1 MRPLKRLGALLLI
14 LLVSCGKR
22 GDPHPP
28 VPIIPKATTD
38 LVVAQRGSKVLLSWS
53 YPALTTSGKSLT
65 GIRRVTVYRTI
76 EPLPVVQPPEPD
88 TTTTPQPIAAFAKVP
103 PLTPAQFV
111 KLRNKVESIE
121 GANLPAAST
130 GARLTFEDD
139 PQFHSSDGR
148 PVRLTYAVVT
158 EGASA
163 TGDLSNLASIV
174 PLDVPVPPASLTATA
189 KPEGVVLTWTAP
201 RTAIAPNAKPFI
213 SGYDVYRLGQSET
226 MSELTKPVNAAP
238 ITATTYTD
246 VPPYGTYMY
255 FVSAVAAPGTT
266 RIESDSSA
274 GVTATFKDLMPPP
287 APKNLSLLVETKAV
301 RLLWDAVDAPDL
313 AGYMVYR
320 KEGVGHGDQIQEI
333 PTVVPLMEKPIT
345 TPYFVDSKADI
356 GIAYRYAVGAL
367 DKNGNQSELVW
378 TDWVVIPK
386 TP

>member
-1 MRPLKRLGALLLI
+1 MRPLKRLGALLL
-14 LLVSCGKR
+14 LVLVACGKR

-28 VPIIPKATTD
+28 IPIIPKATTD
-38 LVVAQRGSKVLLSWS
+38 LVVAQRGSKVLLAWA
-53 YPALTTSGKSLT
+53 YPALTTAGKNLT
-65 GIRRVTVYRTI
+65 NIRRVTVYRTI

-103 PLTPAQFV
+103 PLSPAQFV

-121 GANLPAAST
+121 GANLPAASS
-130 GARLTFEDD
+130 GARLTFEDA
-139 PQFHSSDGR
+139 PQLHSSDGR

-158 EGASA
+158 EGESA

-174 PLDVPVPPASLTATA
+174 PLDVPAPPASLTATT
-189 KPEGVVLTWTAP
+189 KPEGVVLAWSAP
-201 RTAIAPNAKPFI
+201 SVKKYV
-213 SGYDVYRLGQSET
+213 SGYNVYRLGQGET
-226 MSELTKPVNAAP
+226 ISELTKPINAARLS
-238 ITATTYTD
+238 AATYTD
-246 VPPYGTYMY
+246 VPPYGTYAY
-255 FVSAVAAPGTT
+255 FVSVVAAPGV
-266 RIESDSSA
+266 ESDPSSA
-274 GVTATFKDLMPPP
+274 VTVTFKDLMPPP
-287 APKNLSLLVETKAV
+287 SPKNLSLLVETKAV

-333 PTVVPLMEKPIT
+333 PTVVPLMENPVT

-356 GIAYRYAVGAL
+356 GIAYRYAVTAR
-367 DKNGNQSELVW
+367 DKNGNESERVW

>member
-1 MRPLKRLGALLLI
+1 MRPLKRLGALLL
-14 LLVSCGKR
+14 LVLVACGKR

-28 VPIIPKATTD
+28 IPIIPKATTD
-38 LVVAQRGSKVLLSWS
+38 LVVAQRGSKVLLAWS
-53 YPALTTSGKSLT
+53 YPALTTAGKNLT
-65 GIRRVTVYRTI
+65 KIRRVTVYRTV

-103 PLTPAQFV
+103 PLSPAQFV

-130 GARLTFEDD
+130 GARLTFEDT

-158 EGASA
+158 EGENA
-163 TGDLSNLASIV
+163 TGDLSNLASFV

-189 KPEGVVLTWTAP
+189 KPEGVILAWTAP
-201 RTAIAPNAKPFI
+201 KGAPNAK
-213 SGYDVYRLGQSET
+213 SYVAGYDVYRLGQGET
-226 MSELTKPVNAAP
+226 MSELTKPINAAP
-238 ITATTYTD
+238 VSATTYTD
-246 VPPYGTYMY
+246 VPPYGTYTY
-255 FVSAVAAPGTT
+255 FVSVVAAPG
-266 RIESDSSA
+266 IESDPSA
-274 GVTATFKDLMPPP
+274 AATVTFKDLTPPP
-287 APKNLSLLVETKAV
+287 SPKNLSLLIETKAV

-320 KEGVGHGDQIQEI
+320 KEGVGHGEQIQEI
-333 PTVVPLMEKPIT
+333 PTVVPLMENPVN

-356 GIAYRYAVGAL
+356 GIAYRYAVTAR
-367 DKNGNQSELVW
+367 DKNGNESERVW